1 MRDTP
6 REYIDAV
13 APLFESHKVQPEAL
27 RILGT
32 EREYSYTEA
41 EWTGYRRAWGM
52 RVSIAARH
60 PEDQEALDEYLCAV
74 VGNQFFKMYLSPST
88 PVLGGN
94 LMKYISL
101 DEAAVAR
108 WRRVKPHW
116 RRFHRRLCRHCHNS
130 AHLSEPRYLV
140 CSGCGL
146 ARYCS
151 EACQAA
157 DWPVHQSICCAPPM
171 EDRYADLK
179 SDVNELEAMGIALRM
194 GRPTLGASSVF

>member
-88 PVLGGN
+88 PISGKD
-94 LMKYISL
+94 LMKYVLL
-101 DEAAVAR
+101 DEATVKR
-108 WRRVKPHW
+108 WPRVKPHW

-140 CSGCGL
+140 CSGCGV

-157 DWPVHQSICCAPPM
+157 DWPKHQEQCCWLLRWAQQKREFAERKVHARAPRGRGEAP
-171 EDRYADLK
+171 DR
-179 SDVNELEAMGIALRM
+179 R
-194 GRPTLGASSVF
+194 